1 MDYLQPTILHKRESS
16 EKKIGNNLYNLK
28 EVVVMLNK
36 EKIVLLFHS
45 FLWNVS

>member
-1 MDYLQPTILHKRESS
+1 MDSLQPTILHQRESS
-16 EKKIGNNLYNLK
+16 EKKKGNHQYNLK

-36 EKIVLLFHS
+36 EKIELLFHS